1 MKKYNRKEHR
11 KQLQRER
18 KKAAR
23 SGQPVVA
30 YAVLKEARYVSHV
43 PFVVQ
48 PWVTM
53 GELVRVVIGPATQKT
68 SATGKGFARKHRF
81 FGASSRVLLN
91 RYDKETRRF
100 EPREKKKEAPETL
113 TGQEFGHRLTATGTV
128 LIPQ

>member
-30 YAVLKEARYVSHV
+30 YAELKTARFVSRV
-43 PFVVQ
+43 PFVIK
-48 PWVTM
+48 PWVAM
-53 GELVRVVIGPATQKT
+53 GELMRVVIGPAMRKD
-68 SATGKGFARKHRF
+68 SATGRGFARKHRF
-81 FGASSRVLLN
+81 FSPSSRVLLN
-91 RYDKETRRF
+91 RYDKETRRYT
-100 EPREKKKEAPETL
+100 RRKKKKEEPETL
-113 TGQEFGHRLTATGTV
+113 TVQEFGHRLSPMGTV